1 MNEKLWRPIKSNQI
15 QWMLKMISHFDMSEF
30 CTSDAE
36 DGSISAWLLV
46 QKTCFYNT
54 IRNCYLHIQVT
65 PISIK

>member
-54 IRNCYLHIQVT
+54 TKNKEQPYDKH
-65 PISIK
+65 